1 LNVFKGKGLIYL
13 KVNPLISMD
22 RDQIWQAVLGEIE
35 LNISRANFTT
45 WFKNTFISFFDEEQ
59 VVICVPNA
67 FTKAWLEKKYHTEIQ
82 KALESVANTEINE
95 IIYKVET
102 KKPSNNTP
110 AETKKVED
118 IKVKET
124 TDNSTPQKITSLSS
138 DSNISSPSKFG
149 LNPKYTFNTFVVG
162 KGNELANAA
171 CNAVAANPG
180 KAYNPLFIYGG
191 VGLGKTH
198 LLQAIGNELAKKT
211 NKILYLTSEKF
222 TNNYV
227 QAVHSG
233 NAKAFKDYYRNV
245 DLLLVDD
252 VQFMGGKDGTQQEFF
267 HTFNELQQA
276 DKQIVLTSDK
286 PPKSIPALEKRLLSR
301 FEAGMV
307 ADISQPDIETKIA
320 ILENKAKEKK
330 FTLDKEILEYIA
342 NNVKN
347 NIRELEGALN
357 RVVAFHEFN
366 NTPPTI
372 NSVKSILTDLLTNT
386 QSRSITPKDI
396 LMAVAKFYDI
406 SSKDLT
412 GKGRKKE
419 LVWPRQVTIF
429 LMREEINTSYP
440 TIGYELGG
448 RDHTTAM
455 HAYNKVVNE
464 MKNEN
469 ERIKQEIESIKQLLT
484 NDVEN
489 PC

>member
-1 LNVFKGKGLIYL
+1 
-13 KVNPLISMD
+13 MD
-22 RDQIWQAVLGEIE
+22 KDQIWQAVLGEIE

-45 WFKNTFISFFDEEQ
+45 WFKNTFISSFEEGE
-59 VVICVPNA
+59 VVVCVPNA
-67 FTKAWLEKKYHTEIQ
+67 FTKAWLEKKYHDEIH
-82 KALESVANTEINE
+82 KALQNVANTEIKN
-95 IIYKVET
+95 ITYKVET
-102 KKPSNNTP
+102 KKEKQEAPTPRNGAESEENTDTDTTQEETMESAPSTSANINT
-110 AETKKVED
+110 
-118 IKVKET
+118 
-124 TDNSTPQKITSLSS
+124 SS
-138 DSNISSPSKFG
+138 SASSNRFG
-149 LNPKYTFNTFVVG
+149 LNPKYIFDNFIVG
-162 KGNELANAA
+162 KGNELAHAA
-171 CNAVAANPG
+171 TKAVAANPG

-198 LLQAIGNELAKKT
+198 LLQAIGNELSKRT
-211 NKILYLTSEKF
+211 NKILYLTSEQF

-227 QAVHSG
+227 QAIHNG
-233 NAKAFKDYYRNV
+233 NAKEFKDHYRNV

-286 PPKSIPALEKRLLSR
+286 PPKSIPALEKRLISR

-320 ILENKAKEKK
+320 ILANKAKEKNSP
-330 FTLDKEILEYIA
+330 LDKEVLEYIA

-357 RVVAFHEFN
+357 RVIAFHEFN
-366 NTPPTI
+366 NSPPTI
-372 NSVKSILTDLLTNT
+372 KTVKNILNDLLTNT
-386 QSRSITPKDI
+386 QTKSTSPKDI
-396 LMAVAKFYDI
+396 LNAVAKFYDI
-406 SSKDLT
+406 SSKELT

-419 LVWPRQVTIF
+419 LVWPRQMTIY

-440 TIGYELGG
+440 TIGHELGG

-455 HAYNKVVNE
+455 HAYNKVASEV
-464 MKNEN
+464 KKEN
-469 ERIKQEIESIKQLLT
+469 EKIKQEMESIRQILT

>member
-1 LNVFKGKGLIYL
+1 VI
-13 KVNPLISMD
+13 
-22 RDQIWQAVLGEIE
+22 
-35 LNISRANFTT
+35 
-45 WFKNTFISFFDEEQ
+45 
-59 VVICVPNA
+59 ICVPNA
-67 FTKAWLEKKYHTEIQ
+67 FTKTWLEKKYHNEIQ
-82 KALESVANTEINE
+82 KALENLSNTKIKEV
-95 IIYKVET
+95 IYKVET
-102 KKPSNNTP
+102 KKNKESTS
-110 AETKKVED
+110 AKTKKTDD
-118 IKVKET
+118 IKVKELNNDFDIKNAT
-124 TDNSTPQKITSLSS
+124 QNKQAENP
-138 DSNISSPSKFG
+138 SSPSKFG
-149 LNPKYTFNTFVVG
+149 LNPKYTFSTFVVG

-198 LLQAIGNELAKKT
+198 LLQAIGNELSQRT
-211 NKILYLTSEKF
+211 NKILYLTSENF

-227 QAVHSG
+227 QAIHSG
-233 NAKAFKDYYRNV
+233 NAKAFKDYYRNA

-267 HTFNELQQA
+267 HTFNELQQS

-330 FTLDKEILEYIA
+330 FVLDQEVLEYIA
-342 NNVKN
+342 ENVKN

-357 RVVAFHEFN
+357 RIIAFHEFN
-366 NTPPTI
+366 NTTPTT
-372 NSVKSILTDLLTNT
+372 NSVKSILSDLLTNT
-386 QSRSITPKDI
+386 QSRPITPKDI
-396 LMAVAKFYDI
+396 LAAVSKFYDI

-419 LVWPRQVTIF
+419 LVWPRQVAIF

-464 MKNEN
+464 IENEN

-489 PC
+489 PY